1 MDRITHGRPE
11 GASALEEMR
20 FRENENAWLLTLPE
34 IQTEGHLIPA
44 CKIVAVR
51 TVGGDRYEDGLSC
64 TLFLSCQYEGNT
76 LDQTFAAVLRTYIR
90 PDDSE
95 YSFLDLTGGDFVIDS
110 RLRGRGLGSWI
121 MQQLVCWARTLPA
134 DMRVR
139 RISLSVRDDADE
151 ENYLRRENFWRGL
164 GFRFAENS
172 DESFSLR
179 IRDLRFPR
187 GRRSSLA
194 AVRLDLAVSELS
206 RTCTQQQEELDYLK
220 AKVARQAERICFLT
234 ERQWKE
240 RLVTGLWAG
249 LFYLLNRADRLFER
263 TKAGRTDGQPDDLKP
278 SQRRHDNQ
286 D

>member
-1 MDRITHGRPE
+1 MDRFTHRPE
-11 GASALEEMR
+11 DMW

-34 IQTEGHLIPA
+34 IRTEGHLIPA

-51 TVGGDRYEDGLSC
+51 TLGGDRYEAGLSC

-90 PDDSE
+90 PDGSE
-95 YSFLDLTGGDFVIDS
+95 YSFLDLADGDFVIDS

-139 RISLSVRDDADE
+139 RIKLSVRDGADE
-151 ENYLRRENFWRGL
+151 ENYLRRENLWRGL

-172 DESFSLR
+172 DKSFSLR

-187 GRRSSLA
+187 GRRSLLA

-206 RTCTQQQEELDYLK
+206 RRCTQQQEELDYLK
-220 AKVARQAERICFLT
+220 AKVARQAERISFLT

-240 RLVTGLWAG
+240 RFVTGLWAG
-249 LFYLLNRADRLFER
+249 LFFLLNRADRLFKR
-263 TKAGRTDGQPDDLKP
+263 TKAGRPDDLPDDRNP
-278 SQRRHDNQ
+278 SQRRHDH
-286 D
+286 

>member
-1 MDRITHGRPE
+1 
-11 GASALEEMR
+11 
-20 FRENENAWLLTLPE
+20 
-34 IQTEGHLIPA
+34 
-44 CKIVAVR
+44 
-51 TVGGDRYEDGLSC
+51 
-64 TLFLSCQYEGNT
+64 
-76 LDQTFAAVLRTYIR
+76 
-90 PDDSE
+90 
-95 YSFLDLTGGDFVIDS
+95 
-110 RLRGRGLGSWI
+110 

-139 RISLSVRDDADE
+139 RIKLSVRDYADE

-172 DESFSLR
+172 DKSFSLR

-206 RTCTQQQEELDYLK
+206 RICTQQQEELDYLK
-220 AKVARQAERICFLT
+220 AKMARQAERICFLT
-234 ERQWKE
+234 ERQWKV

-263 TKAGRTDGQPDDLKP
+263 TKAGRPDGQPDDRKP

-286 D
+286 N

>member
-1 MDRITHGRPE
+1 MDRFTHRPE
-11 GASALEEMR
+11 DMW

-34 IQTEGHLIPA
+34 IRTEGHLIPA

-76 LDQTFAAVLRTYIR
+76 LDQAFAAVLRTYIR
-90 PDDSE
+90 PDGSE

-139 RISLSVRDDADE
+139 RIKLSVRDDADE

-172 DESFSLR
+172 DKSFSLR

-206 RTCTQQQEELDYLK
+206 RTCTQQQQELDYLK

-234 ERQWKE
+234 ERQWKV

-249 LFYLLNRADRLFER
+249 LFFLLNRADRLFKR
-263 TKAGRTDGQPDDLKP
+263 TKAGRPDDLPDDRNP
-278 SQRRHDNQ
+278 SQRRHDY
-286 D
+286 